1 MAHEIKRNATKQ
13 IVAASAFTILVAL
26 GMMSGGSALGARG
39 DAHDPLHPPVNAITT
54 KILDRMK
61 VLPGDLAPLPA
72 VGVNSA
78 QEQAQIE
85 LGKLLF
91 FDKRLSRD
99 RSMSCATCHDPGKGF
114 GDGRALAIG
123 FGGKVLARHSPTV
136 LNAGYNSSQFWDGRA
151 GSLEEQA
158 AGPIMAAA
166 EMNMASEQE
175 VVARL
180 NRASAY
186 TERFGSSFGEAPSLK
201 NIAKA
206 IASFE
211 RTLVTPDSRFDR
223 YLSGNKSALSEQ
235 EKRGLILFI
244 GKASCSACHNG
255 NNLADN
261 KFHVLG
267 GTPNQAEDAGRYAV
281 SKDEKDRGA
290 FKTPTLRN
298 VELTAPYTHN
308 GEFKSL
314 EEVIEFYDQG
324 GGEAKNKSELILK
337 LELTKQEK
345 ADLIAFL
352 KSLTG
357 RQPQVDIPQLPS
369 DN

>member
-1 MAHEIKRNATKQ
+1 MPHGTKRAIQKQ
-13 IVAASAFTILVAL
+13 ILAASAFTILIVMA
-26 GMMSGGSALGARG
+26 MMSAPALGARG
-39 DAHDPLHPPVNAITT
+39 DARDSPRPPGNAITT
-54 KILDRMK
+54 RILDGMR
-61 VLPGDLAPLPA
+61 VLPGDLAPLPPLA
-72 VGVNSA
+72 VNSDLEHA
-78 QEQAQIE
+78 RIE
-85 LGKLLF
+85 LGKMLF
-91 FDKRLSRD
+91 FDTRLSRD
-99 RSMSCATCHDPGKGF
+99 RSMSCATCHDPAKGF

-136 LNAGYNSSQFWDGRA
+136 LNAVYNSSQFWDGRA

-158 AGPIMAAA
+158 AGPIMATA
-166 EMNMASEQE
+166 EMNMANEQE

-180 NRASAY
+180 NVSSAY
-186 TERFGSSFGEAPSLK
+186 TERFKTVFGEAPSLK

-223 YLSGNKSALSEQ
+223 YLSGDKSALTEQ

-244 GKASCSACHNG
+244 GKASCSSCHNG

-267 GTPNQAEDAGRYAV
+267 NTPNQAEDIGRYAV
-281 SKDEKDRGA
+281 SKDERDRGA

-298 VELTAPYTHN
+298 IELTAPYTHN
-308 GEFKSL
+308 GVFKNL
-314 EEVIEFYDQG
+314 EEVVEFYDEG
-324 GGEAKNKSELILK
+324 GGEAKNKSDLILR

-352 KSLTG
+352 MSLTG
-357 RQPQVDIPQLPS
+357 RQPRVELPQLPG

>member
-1 MAHEIKRNATKQ
+1 MR
-13 IVAASAFTILVAL
+13 
-26 GMMSGGSALGARG
+26 
-39 DAHDPLHPPVNAITT
+39 
-54 KILDRMK
+54 
-61 VLPGDLAPLPA
+61 VLPGDLAPLPTL
-72 VGVNSA
+72 VVNSC
-78 QEQAQIE
+78 QERAQIE
-85 LGKLLF
+85 LGKMLF
-91 FDKRLSRD
+91 FDTRLSRD
-99 RSMSCATCHDPGKGF
+99 RSMSCATCHDPAKGF

-136 LNAGYNSSQFWDGRA
+136 LNAVYNSSQFWDGRA
-151 GSLEEQA
+151 GTLEEQA

-180 NRASAY
+180 NLASAY
-186 TERFGSSFGEAPSLK
+186 TERFHAAFGEAPSLK

-223 YLSGNKSALSEQ
+223 YLSGDKSALTEQ

-244 GKASCSACHNG
+244 GKASCSSCHNG

-267 GTPNQAEDAGRYAV
+267 STPNQAEDVGRYAV

-308 GEFKSL
+308 GVFRSL
-314 EEVIEFYDQG
+314 EEVIEFYDEG
-324 GGEAKNKSELILK
+324 GGEASNKSDLMLK

-345 ADLIAFL
+345 SDLLAFL

-357 RQPQVDIPQLPS
+357 QQPRVELPQLPT

>member
-1 MAHEIKRNATKQ
+1 
-13 IVAASAFTILVAL
+13 
-26 GMMSGGSALGARG
+26 
-39 DAHDPLHPPVNAITT
+39 
-54 KILDRMK
+54 
-61 VLPGDLAPLPA
+61 
-72 VGVNSA
+72 
-78 QEQAQIE
+78 
-85 LGKLLF
+85 
-91 FDKRLSRD
+91 
-99 RSMSCATCHDPGKGF
+99 
-114 GDGRALAIG
+114 
-123 FGGKVLARHSPTV
+123 
-136 LNAGYNSSQFWDGRA
+136 
-151 GSLEEQA
+151 
-158 AGPIMAAA
+158 MAAA
-166 EMNMASEQE
+166 EMNMPSEKE
-175 VVARL
+175 VVDRL
-180 NRASAY
+180 NLSSSYTDLFRAA
-186 TERFGSSFGEAPSLK
+186 FDEAPNLK

-211 RTLVTPDSRFDR
+211 RTLVTPDSRYDR
-223 YLSGNKSALSEQ
+223 YLSGDKTALTEQ

-261 KFHVLG
+261 KFHVLAP
-267 GTPNQAEDAGRYAV
+267 TPNQPEDGGRYAV

-308 GEFKSL
+308 GALKSL

-324 GGEAKNKSELILK
+324 GGEAKNKSDLIFK

-345 ADLIAFL
+345 ADLLAFL

-357 RQPQVDIPQLPS
+357 RQPQVKIPRLPG

>member
-1 MAHEIKRNATKQ
+1 MPYETNRNAQKQ
-13 IVAASAFTILVAL
+13 ILAVSAFTILIAIAMV
-26 GMMSGGSALGARG
+26 SGPALGARG
-39 DAHDPLHPPVNAITT
+39 DARDLPHPPGNAITT
-54 KILDRMK
+54 KILDGMR
-61 VLPGDLAPLPA
+61 VLPGDLAPLPPL
-72 VGVNSA
+72 GVSSA

-85 LGKLLF
+85 LGKMLF
-91 FDKRLSRD
+91 FDSRLSRD
-99 RSMSCATCHDPGKGF
+99 RSMSCATCHDPAKGF
-114 GDGRALAIG
+114 GDGRALAVG

-136 LNAGYNSSQFWDGRA
+136 LNAAYNSSQFWDGRA
-151 GSLEEQA
+151 ASLEEQA

-166 EMNMASEQE
+166 EMNMASEQD

-180 NRASAY
+180 NLASAY
-186 TERFGSSFGEAPSLK
+186 TERFRATFGEAPNLK
-201 NIAKA
+201 NIAKS

-223 YLSGNKSALSEQ
+223 YLSGDKSALTEQ

-255 NNLADN
+255 NNLADS

-267 GTPNQAEDAGRYAV
+267 STPNQKEDVGRYAV

-308 GEFKSL
+308 GVLKSL
-314 EEVIEFYDQG
+314 DEVIEFYNEG
-324 GGEAKNKSELILK
+324 GGEARNKSDLILK

-357 RQPQVDIPQLPS
+357 RQPQVEIPQLPS

>member
-1 MAHEIKRNATKQ
+1 MPHEIKRNAKRQ
-13 IVAASAFTILVAL
+13 ILAASAFTMLMAAT
-26 GMMSGGSALGARG
+26 MMSGPALGARG
-39 DAHDPLHPPVNAITT
+39 DPRDLPHPPGNAITT
-54 KILDRMK
+54 KMLDGMR
-61 VLPGDLAPLPA
+61 VLPGDLAPLPPL
-72 VGVNSA
+72 GLNSE
-78 QEQAQIE
+78 QEQARIV

-91 FDKRLSRD
+91 FDNRLSRD
-99 RSMSCATCHDPGKGF
+99 RSMSCATCHDPAKGF
-114 GDGRALAIG
+114 GDGLALAVG
-123 FGGKVLARHSPTV
+123 FGGKLLARHSPTV
-136 LNAGYNSSQFWDGRA
+136 LNSGYNTTQFWDGRA
-151 GSLEEQA
+151 ASLEEQA
-158 AGPIMAAA
+158 AGPIMSAA

-175 VVARL
+175 VIARL
-180 NRASAY
+180 NLASVY
-186 TERFGSSFGEAPSLK
+186 RERFRTAFGEAPSLK
-201 NIAKA
+201 NISRA

-223 YLSGNKSALSEQ
+223 YLKGDKSALTEQ
-235 EKRGLILFI
+235 EKHGLILFI

-261 KFHVLG
+261 RFHVLG
-267 GTPNQAEDAGRYAV
+267 ATPNQKEDVGRYAV

-308 GEFKSL
+308 GVLRSL
-314 EEVIEFYDQG
+314 DEVIEFYDEG
-324 GGEAKNKSELILK
+324 GGEAKNKSDLILK

-345 ADLIAFL
+345 IDLIAFL

-357 RQPQVDIPQLPS
+357 RQPQVEIPQLPS